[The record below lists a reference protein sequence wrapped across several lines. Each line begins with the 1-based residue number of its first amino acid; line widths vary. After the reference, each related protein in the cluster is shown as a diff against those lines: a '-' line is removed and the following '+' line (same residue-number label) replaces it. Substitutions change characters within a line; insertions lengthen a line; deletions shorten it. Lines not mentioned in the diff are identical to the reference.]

1 MSAYVSMSSEAGGL
15 GLQMVG
21 CSISFFKSIG
31 LSCKFEKTPSAFSR
45 GFLLVCRFRQ
55 FG

>member
-45 GFLLVCRFRQ
+45 GFLLLCRFR
-55 FG
+55 